1 MKQFIITRS
10 ANGRIS
16 DTLDHLNKYGLNPIV
31 VECENVSIPHINVL
45 LTVKGIIREN
55 IIEDNILILE
65 DDVRLY
71 RPFNPNQL
79 VRQKDFNFS
88 VISTGSFSTGKIR
101 KSGFDQIPYTTFF
114 YGSQGVIY
122 NRSVYTFFLGLKGD
136 YTDTVCRFLPNV
148 GITVP
153 FLTYQ
158 VDYNSPNKD
167 GRIINRANHFDR
179 ENEKL
184 KKQLITI

>member
-1 MKQFIITRS
+1 MI
-10 ANGRIS
+10 
-16 DTLDHLNKYGLNPIV
+16 HLKGYDFYPVV
-31 VECENVSIPHINVL
+31 VECENVKIPFINTL
-45 LTVKGIIREN
+45 ITLQKIIREN
-55 IIEDNILILE
+55 INEENILVFE

-71 RPFNPNQL
+71 SGFSPDQL
-79 VRQKDFNFS
+79 LKKNDS
-88 VISTGSFSTGKIR
+88 KYSIICTGSFSTGEIS
-101 KSGFDQIPYTTFF
+101 KSGSDQIPYTTFF
-114 YGSQGVIY
+114 YGSQCVIY
-122 NRSVYTFFLGLKGD
+122 NRSIYAFFLSLKND
-136 YTDTVCRFLPNV
+136 YIDTVSRFLSNV

-167 GRIINRANHFDR
+167 GHIINRANHFDR